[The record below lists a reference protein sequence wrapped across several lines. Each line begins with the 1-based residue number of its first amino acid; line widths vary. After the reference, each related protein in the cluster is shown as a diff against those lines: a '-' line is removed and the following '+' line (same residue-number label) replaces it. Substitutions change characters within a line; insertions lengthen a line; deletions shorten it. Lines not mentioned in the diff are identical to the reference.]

1 VLARVD
7 DEQHSSRAARLFYR
21 CAPSLKRRSGIARV
35 IGTILSI
42 AGPFLIGFLLGAAVK
57 RALRAALVIIALAIA
72 LVALGY
78 VKPAQLASAA
88 QQLYPALKQLV
99 AALRETLPYS
109 SAAFLAGL
117 ALGLWRG

>member
-1 VLARVD
+1 
-7 DEQHSSRAARLFYR
+7 
-21 CAPSLKRRSGIARV
+21 V
-35 IGTILSI
+35 IGAILSI

-78 VKPAQLASAA
+78 VQPGQLASAA

-99 AALRETLPYS
+99 AALRESLPYS